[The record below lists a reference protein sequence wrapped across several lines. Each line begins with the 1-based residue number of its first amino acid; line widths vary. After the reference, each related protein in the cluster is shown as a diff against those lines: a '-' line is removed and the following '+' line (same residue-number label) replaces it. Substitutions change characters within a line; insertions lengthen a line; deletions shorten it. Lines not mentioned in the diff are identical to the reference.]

1 MARFTLFEYNTAR
14 RAVNALYMNGKG
26 ELNKRQALGL
36 LTGVTMRMSMYMV
49 LYTAM
54 TQLLDTE
61 LLGIEEEDK
70 EEEFELLIQRQLV
83 GAIAQLIT
91 RGSLGNIPNALP
103 AFALEYGLNEPL
115 LADLR
120 NNEEYNP
127 YKHAITFNQFQ
138 MEDFEDPVRRF
149 VYLFAGPYSPLAKT
163 LERSVVLG
171 SRVVNRKTP
180 EARQRAL
187 DELTNRM
194 SVEALG
200 NFGLIPFY
208 KDIRRMIIKERF
220 GKRPPTAEQLKK
232 WEEEYLKR
240 VPPDLRRSESE
251 RSVPAD
257 LQRSGTERS
266 VPADLQ

>member
-1 MARFTLFEYNTAR
+1 MLYPHLHLSMA
-14 RAVNALYMNGKG
+14 
-26 ELNKRQALGL
+26 
-36 LTGVTMRMSMYMV
+36 
-49 LYTAM
+49 
-54 TQLLDTE
+54 
-61 LLGIEEEDK
+61 
-70 EEEFELLIQRQLV
+70 
-83 GAIAQLIT
+83 
-91 RGSLGNIPNALP
+91 
-103 AFALEYGLNEPL
+103 LNEPL

-120 NNEEYNP
+120 DNEEYNP

-138 MEDFEDPVRRF
+138 MEDFRNPTEKF
-149 VYLFAGPYSPLAKT
+149 LYMFAGPYTPLSRTIIRALKLT
-163 LERSVVLG
+163 ERSIT
-171 SRVVNRKTP
+171 SAKQETRD
-180 EARQRAL
+180 RAL
-187 DELTNRM
+187 EELTNRM

-200 NFGLIPFY
+200 NLGLIPFY

-257 LQRSGTERS
+257 LQRSGAERS

>member
-1 MARFTLFEYNTAR
+1 
-14 RAVNALYMNGKG
+14 
-26 ELNKRQALGL
+26 
-36 LTGVTMRMSMYMV
+36 
-49 LYTAM
+49 M
-54 TQLLDTE
+54 T
-61 LLGIEEEDK
+61 
-70 EEEFELLIQRQLV
+70 
-83 GAIAQLIT
+83 
-91 RGSLGNIPNALP
+91 S
-103 AFALEYGLNEPL
+103 
-115 LADLR
+115 
-120 NNEEYNP
+120 
-127 YKHAITFNQFQ
+127 
-138 MEDFEDPVRRF
+138 
-149 VYLFAGPYSPLAKT
+149 AK
-163 LERSVVLG
+163 
-171 SRVVNRKTP
+171 P
-180 EARQRAL
+180 ETRQRAL

-194 SVEALG
+194 SIEALG